1 MSIEHF
7 ETGKVDGSGT
17 GSTSIGVP
25 VSNTDAAGL
34 LLPSSQRDIEQDPT
48 APSKTGRTRRQATPA
63 NPVYG
68 HIREAEG
75 FRTKPGASNAPKVVK
90 LQDAITISNKLGRAI
105 MDLHQDLNRTGAM
118 HPGLAEARKHL
129 FGDRSLPES
138 HPDYLG
144 AAHHL
149 QQARLFAPAAGDER
163 VTHYDSK
170 GNALTSTDG
179 LAWDSLAKA
188 GPKLMAAAQ
197 ALSTVSPERA
207 ADLSVTHNIEGHDL
221 VFTPTKGFDQ
231 ITRSKTPFRTTGK
244 TPKKVVVNKRL
255 VPVSK
260 VRRAIAVDEATK
272 DQNISGVDVL
282 RPDLVNA
289 AKKAIRPVKRT
300 RKPLNNKI
308 TQATSTFNESVL
320 PIEKPGVKVEPLGK
334 GASDSNKPKKNFR
347 EENPTAEKGIRS
359 LGKKGK

>member
-90 LQDAITISNKLGRAI
+90 LQDALTIANNMGRVI
-105 MDLHQDLNRTGAM
+105 MDLHQDLNRTGIM
-118 HPGLAEARKHL
+118 HPGLAEARTHL
-129 FGDRSLPES
+129 FGDNSLSPS
-138 HPDYLG
+138 HPNYLG
-144 AAHHL
+144 AAHYL
-149 QQARLFAPAAGDER
+149 QQARAFAPAKGAEK
-163 VTHYDSK
+163 VTHYDAH
-170 GNALTSTDG
+170 GNKLTSTDG

-188 GPKLMAAAQ
+188 GPKLMAAAK
-197 ALSTVSPERA
+197 ALAEVNPERA

-221 VFTPTKGFDQ
+221 TFTPTKGFDQ
-231 ITRSKTPFRTTGK
+231 ITRSNTPFRTTGK
-244 TPKKVVVNKRL
+244 KPKKVVVNKQL
-255 VPVSK
+255 VPVRK
-260 VRRAIAVDEATK
+260 VNRVIKVDEATK

-282 RPDLVNA
+282 RPEVISA
-289 AKKAIRPVKRT
+289 AKKAIKPVKRT
-300 RKPLNNKI
+300 RKPLNKKI
-308 TQATSTFNESVL
+308 TQATSSFNPNVS
-320 PIEKPGVKVEPLGK
+320 PIEKPGVRVEPLGK

-347 EENPTAEKGIRS
+347 EENPTAEKGGRN